1 MISRRNPLETLLDNV
16 NVERMSE
23 IPSPDEVQESIPLTD
38 SAAATVLAGRNALRA
53 ILDRKDPRL
62 FVVVGPCSIH
72 DPEAALDYARRLKRL
87 ADEVRDSLVLVM
99 RVYFEKPRTVAG
111 WKGFVNDPFMDDSF
125 RIDEGIARARALLM
139 QLAELGLPTGSE
151 ALDPICPQYFAE
163 LISWYAIGA
172 RTSESQT
179 HREMASGL
187 SAPVGFKN
195 GTDGGLEVAINAIK
209 SAALPHGFLGV
220 NSAGRT
226 SVIRSRGNPYGHLV
240 LRGGGGRPNY
250 DTVSVR
256 LAEQGLAKAKL
267 APNIVVDCSH
277 ANSMKDPMLQPLV
290 FNDCVHQIL
299 EGNRSIVG
307 MMLESNLEAGN
318 QPIPEDRAQLRYG
331 VSVTDACIDW
341 ASTEELLRRRT
352 AISRRR
358 SRAAS
363 KWGQTPTRTG
373 RLRKPRKRTR
383 RSRSGCPFNAIFG
396 KRASSRENAIR
407 PSMRATFMPTQTWS
421 PWPKAMWRLGLR
433 ATSKR
438 SGSANCDGSRLAAPM
453 PMVIGVPA
461 GSVVPPSAIGA
472 SSLRLLSWIGP
483 S

>member
-1 MISRRNPLETLLDNV
+1 VATIRVNSRRSPLETQLDNV
-16 NVERMSE
+16 NVEQMTE
-23 IPSPDEVQESIPLTD
+23 IPSPDEVNERIPLTD
-38 SAAATVLAGRNALRA
+38 AAAGTVLAGRNALRA

-87 ADEVRDSLVLVM
+87 ADGVRDTLVLVM
-99 RVYFEKPRTVAG
+99 RVYFEKPRTSVG

-125 RIDEGIARARALLM
+125 RIDEGIARARTLLM

-195 GTDGGLEVAINAIK
+195 GTDGALDVAINAIS
-209 SAALPHGFLGV
+209 SAAQPHGFLGV
-220 NSAGRT
+220 NPAGKT
-226 SVIRSRGNPYGHLV
+226 SVIRSRGNRYGHLV

-256 LAEQGLAKAKL
+256 LAEQGLAKAGL

-277 ANSMKDPMLQPLV
+277 ANSMKDPALQPLV
-290 FNDCVHQIL
+290 FNDCAHQIL

-307 MMLESNLEAGN
+307 MMLESNLEAGS
-318 QPIPEDRAQLRYG
+318 QPIPEDRSQLRYG
-331 VSVTDACIDW
+331 VSVTDPCIDW
-341 ASTEELLRRRT
+341 NSTEELLRRAHR
-352 AISRRR
+352 
-358 SRAAS
+358 
-363 KWGQTPTRTG
+363 
-373 RLRKPRKRTR
+373 
-383 RSRSGCPFNAIFG
+383 
-396 KRASSRENAIR
+396 
-407 PSMRATFMPTQTWS
+407 
-421 PWPKAMWRLGLR
+421 
-433 ATSKR
+433 
-438 SGSANCDGSRLAAPM
+438 DLAA
-453 PMVIGVPA
+453 V
-461 GSVVPPSAIGA
+461 
-472 SSLRLLSWIGP
+472 LRQRA
-483 S
+483 